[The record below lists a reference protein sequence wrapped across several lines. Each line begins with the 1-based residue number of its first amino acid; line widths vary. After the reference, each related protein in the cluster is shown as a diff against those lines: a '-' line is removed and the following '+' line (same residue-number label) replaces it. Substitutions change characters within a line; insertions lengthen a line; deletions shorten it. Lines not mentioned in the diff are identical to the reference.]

1 MSPEADKADAGEN
14 NMLVRVG
21 NMGDGTGCCVFQSP
35 SAEVAAKW
43 AYNWAP
49 MCELKI
55 KTMLT
60 DAQAREII
68 SSKSQ
73 P

>member
-1 MSPEADKADAGEN
+1 MGPDADKADAGEN
-14 NMLVRVG
+14 NMLLRVG
-21 NMGDGTGCCVFQSP
+21 CAGDGTGCVVFQSP
-35 SAEVAAKW
+35 SPEVAYKW

-60 DAQAREII
+60 DSQARAII
-68 SSKSQ
+68 SSKSS
-73 P
+73 